1 MRRATLSL
9 GIALAA
15 SGLGCG
21 ASPSPGPAEVEP
33 AQSASAALATPPS
46 SVTAAAT
53 QAAPAAEAAPPA
65 PPPIPKGTAVLLV
78 GDSFALAG
86 FTQALKPRMK
96 DLGVRYEVRA
106 ETSSFTTTW
115 AGKMEI
121 LVANTQPD
129 LVILVLG
136 ANEMSNIEP
145 VTHAPAVKRI
155 VEGIKG
161 RPCVWVTPPLWKK
174 DTGMMDVIREYSAP
188 CRFFDSDLF
197 IKEPLPRQA
206 DKVHPTD
213 AGGAIWA
220 DAFWAWLD
228 RERAPADGSNA
239 SPWRL
244 KPSPPD
250 EHTPHV
256 K

>member
-1 MRRATLSL
+1 MRRVSL
-9 GIALAA
+9 PVVIALAA
-15 SGLGCG
+15 AGLGCG
-21 ASPSPGPAEVEP
+21 GAPAPAPTLAADPAPPPPIASTSEQAAAPPPVHSVEP
-33 AQSASAALATPPS
+33 AP
-46 SVTAAAT
+46 
-53 QAAPAAEAAPPA
+53 PPA

-96 DLGVRYEVRA
+96 ELGVRYEVHA

-115 AGKMEI
+115 AGKMEL

-161 RPCVWVTPPLWKK
+161 RPCVWVSPPLWKK
-174 DTGMMDVIREYSAP
+174 DTGMMEVIREHSAP
-188 CRFFDSDLF
+188 CRFFDSDALVTQP
-197 IKEPLPRQA
+197 IPRQA

-228 RERAPADGSNA
+228 RERAPADGSGG

-250 EHTPHV
+250 EHTPHPR
-256 K
+256 